1 MKKRR
6 FTPEE
11 DARIQELRA
20 QGIELAEIARM
31 LGEDY
36 WRIRDRAVKYLG
48 PPPKSN
54 HEDALVVVL
63 KSGTRFVT
71 PYRRLTEVAACQRF

>member
-1 MKKRR
+1 VGAEVVTRR

-20 QGIELAEIARM
+20 QGLEYAEIARV

-48 PPPKSN
+48 PPPPREHN
-54 HEDALVVVL
+54 DALVIEL

-71 PYRRLTEVAACQRF
+71 PYRRLTEVAA